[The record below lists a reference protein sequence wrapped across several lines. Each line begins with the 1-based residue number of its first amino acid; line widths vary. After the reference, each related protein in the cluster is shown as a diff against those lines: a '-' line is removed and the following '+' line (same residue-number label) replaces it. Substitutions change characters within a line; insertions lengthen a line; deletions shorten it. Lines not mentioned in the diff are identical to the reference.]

1 MHSLGQIFFFFH
13 FSVLSLLSLSGILI
27 PGSYLQHYSIKVPL
41 KPHYFI
47 SMVALG
53 STLTTLRLL
62 QRAAFVFWCKYLL
75 FPKTFC
81 HDKLKWNINEQAD
94 YVEIWLTDDL
104 VYTWAQA
111 SPLLCR
117 GLAHGDIFR
126 PSTTRMLNFPL
137 DVWVYSPYNVPHK

>member
-1 MHSLGQIFFFFH
+1 MHGLGQIFFFH
-13 FSVLSLLSLSGILI
+13 FSGLSLLSLSGILI
-27 PGSYLQHYSIKVPL
+27 PGSYLKHYSIKVPL

-62 QRAAFVFWCKYLL
+62 QRAAFVLWCKYLL

-81 HDKLKWNINEQAD
+81 HDKLKWNINEQTGYA
-94 YVEIWLTDDL
+94 EIWLTDDL
-104 VYTWAQA
+104 VCTRTQA

-117 GLAHGDIFR
+117 
-126 PSTTRMLNFPL
+126 PSFGAWLYLQTINNQDVKFPAWCMSVFSL
-137 DVWVYSPYNVPHK
+137 